1 MVIPPTEH
9 GRRIRVPD
17 TNYSPTPTLP
27 GMVNNSVEDGT
38 GDLSDLVNRAAE
50 ALGLLLELI
59 SVLKAKS
66 ILTEDEIDEMGKR
79 ANLLRGEILRG
90 EIPS

>member
-1 MVIPPTEH
+1 MVSN
-9 GRRIRVPD
+9 G
-17 TNYSPTPTLP
+17 
-27 GMVNNSVEDGT
+27 VEDGA

-66 ILTEDEIDEMGKR
+66 ILTEEEIDEMGKR

>member
-1 MVIPPTEH
+1 VS
-9 GRRIRVPD
+9 
-17 TNYSPTPTLP
+17 NYSPTPTLP
-27 GMVNNSVEDGT
+27 GMVSNGVEDGA

-66 ILTEDEIDEMGKR
+66 ILTEEEIDEMGKR

>member
-1 MVIPPTEH
+1 
-9 GRRIRVPD
+9 
-17 TNYSPTPTLP
+17 
-27 GMVNNSVEDGT
+27 MVNNEVEEGT

-50 ALGLLLELI
+50 ALALSLELI
-59 SVLKAKS
+59 SVLKAKN
-66 ILTEDEIDEMGKR
+66 ILSEDEIDEMGKR